1 MTNTLLTAAPG
12 QTVGP
17 FFAYALPFDAG
28 QRTGSARL
36 AERHPAVRRRLGR

>member
-17 FFAYALPFDAG
+17 FFAYALPFERG
-28 QRTGSARL
+28 NERPCRGSSS
-36 AERHPAVRRRLGR
+36 